1 MHFGDYTFI
10 LILAL
15 ILFGPKKLP
24 ELARQAGR
32 LMMEFRRASN
42 EFKMQMDE
50 ELRNLE
56 EEDRRKKLEEAAAD
70 TGTIAEPHAL
80 PTETTQAETLS
91 EAEAD
96 DELHKPQPYTPPLP
110 DEECI
115 DPVDLLDAPQT
126 HPEDLYAEDSDHGE
140 EDHGEESDHG
150 EDRYSPY
157 RGYVEPQD
165 DSEDHGPEISAASAE
180 SADPAS
186 YQPSDEPHTPAQAES
201 ETPTHEASQK
211 SQDPVRPESDPAIR
225 HA

>member
-70 TGTIAEPHAL
+70 TGTIAQPHAL
-80 PTETTQAETLS
+80 PSETTQAETLS

-96 DELHKPQPYTPPLP
+96 DDIHKPQPYSPPLP
-110 DEECI
+110 DEEFI
-115 DPVDLLDAPQT
+115 DPVDLLDAQQT
-126 HPEDLYAEDSDHGE
+126 HPEDLYA
-140 EDHGEESDHG
+140 EESDHG

-157 RGYVEPQD
+157 RGYVESQDDSQD
-165 DSEDHGPEISAASAE
+165 DSEDESEHHGPEISAETAE
-180 SADPAS
+180 SSAPTS

-201 ETPTHEASQK
+201 ETPTHESPQK